1 MAAKKMK
8 KITKRWLI
16 NSFGVMLIIVVAMVV
31 AISISVRSYYYNGAR
46 QFLLS
51 RSDAVAT
58 LLENYSRDSSVDFSV
73 QLRRLVEDYEYKSQS
88 ELMAIDGDKN
98 VIITSSGFEPG
109 DALEMPDYD
118 RAYSSQTGVGE
129 FVGYAESG
137 EKVMAVTVMSR
148 IISDDLSAM
157 RYVVSLTRIDRQI
170 WTLVLF
176 ACLLGLAIVLF
187 VLYTSFYFINS
198 IIIPIGGVG
207 QTAKQIAQ
215 GDFAVRLEV
224 ETDDEIGELCT
235 SINNMAEELSNSEKI
250 KNDFISSVSH
260 ELRTPLT
267 AIRGWGETLVGGG
280 PDLDRDTFQK
290 GMHVIMDETERLSS
304 MVEELLDFSRMQSG
318 RLVIE
323 KERLD
328 AVAEQS
334 DAVLIFTE
342 RAKKENKALV
352 YDEPEFFAPVLGDH
366 NRLRQVFVNILDNA
380 LKYSDSGDTVTVLPR
395 LAGECFIVV
404 VSDTGCGI
412 SQEDLPMVK
421 DRFYKGHTTRRGSG
435 IGLAV
440 ADEIIKKHGGT
451 LELDSVKDQGTSVKI
466 TLPLD
471 TKKGSTSD

>member
-58 LLENYSRDSSVDFSV
+58 LLENYS
-73 QLRRLVEDYEYKSQS
+73 RRLVEDYEYKSQS

-328 AVAEQS
+328 AVAELS

>member
-1 MAAKKMK
+1 VAKKRMK

-16 NSFGVMLIIVVAMVV
+16 NSFGVVLVIVAVMVV
-31 AISISVRSYYYNGAR
+31 ATSVSVHSYYYNGAR

-73 QLRRLVEDYEYKSQS
+73 QLRRLVEDYEYKDKA
-88 ELMAIDGDKN
+88 ELMAISGDKK
-98 VIITSSGFEPG
+98 VLITSSGFEPEE
-109 DALEMPDYD
+109 DQEMPDYD
-118 RAYSSQTGVGE
+118 QAYSSQTGVGE
-129 FVGYAESG
+129 FVGYVG
-137 EKVMAVTVMSR
+137 NEKVMAVTVMSR

-328 AVAEQS
+328 AVAELS

-395 LAGECFIVV
+395 LAGEWFIVV

>member
-1 MAAKKMK
+1 M
-8 KITKRWLI
+8 
-16 NSFGVMLIIVVAMVV
+16 
-31 AISISVRSYYYNGAR
+31 
-46 QFLLS
+46 
-51 RSDAVAT
+51 
-58 LLENYSRDSSVDFSV
+58 
-73 QLRRLVEDYEYKSQS
+73 
-88 ELMAIDGDKN
+88 
-98 VIITSSGFEPG
+98 
-109 DALEMPDYD
+109 
-118 RAYSSQTGVGE
+118 
-129 FVGYAESG
+129 
-137 EKVMAVTVMSR
+137 
-148 IISDDLSAM
+148 
-157 RYVVSLTRIDRQI
+157 
-170 WTLVLF
+170 
-176 ACLLGLAIVLF
+176 
-187 VLYTSFYFINS
+187 
-198 IIIPIGGVG
+198 
-207 QTAKQIAQ
+207 
-215 GDFAVRLEV
+215 
-224 ETDDEIGELCT
+224 
-235 SINNMAEELSNSEKI
+235 SNSEKI

-328 AVAEQS
+328 AVAELS

-412 SQEDLPMVK
+412 FEEDLPMVK

>member
-1 MAAKKMK
+1 MEKKRMK
-8 KITKRWLI
+8 KITWRWLV
-16 NSFGVMLIIVVAMVV
+16 NSFGVVLLIVVVMVI
-31 AISISVRSYYYNGAR
+31 AIAVSVHSYYYNGAR

-51 RSDAVAT
+51 RSDSVAT
-58 LLENYSRDSSVDFSV
+58 LLENYSKDSSADFSL
-73 QLRRLVEDYEYKSQS
+73 QLRRVVEDYEYKDRS

-170 WTLVLF
+170 GTLVLF
-176 ACLLGLAIVLF
+176 ACLLGAAILLF
-187 VLYTSFYFINS
+187 VLYSSIYFINS
-198 IIIPIGGVG
+198 IVIPIGEVG

-215 GDFAVRLEV
+215 GDFGVRLDV
-224 ETDDEIGELCT
+224 EKDDEIGELCA
-235 SINNMAEELSNSEKI
+235 SINNMAEELSNSEKV

-267 AIRGWGETLVGGG
+267 AIRGWGETLMGGE
-280 PDLDRDTFQK
+280 PDPETFRK

-318 RLVIE
+318 RLILQE
-323 KERLD
+323 ERLD
-328 AVAEQS
+328 AVAELS

-342 RAKKENKALV
+342 RARQENKALD
-352 YDEPEFFAPVLGDH
+352 YEEPEFFAPMVGDR

-380 LKYSDSGDTVTVLPR
+380 LKYSDSGDTITVLPR
-395 LAGECFIVV
+395 LEGGRFVV
-404 VSDTGCGI
+404 TVSDTGCGI

-421 DRFYKGHTTRRGSG
+421 TRFYKGHTTRRGSG

-440 ADEIIKKHGGT
+440 ADEIIKNHGGA
-451 LELDSVKDQGTSVKI
+451 LELDSVKDQGTSVRV
-466 TLPLD
+466 TLPLEQ
-471 TKKGSTSD
+471 KSQKGSTSA

>member
-1 MAAKKMK
+1 MK

-16 NSFGVMLIIVVAMVV
+16 NSFGVVLTIVAAMVV
-31 AISISVRSYYYNGAR
+31 AISFSVRSYYYNGAR
-46 QFLLS
+46 QFLMS

-73 QLRRLVEDYEYKSQS
+73 QLRRLVEDYEYKSKS

-109 DALEMPDYD
+109 EALEMPDYD

-129 FVGYAESG
+129 FVGYVG
-137 EKVMAVTVMSR
+137 NEKVMAITVMSR
-148 IISDDLSAM
+148 VISDDLSAM
-157 RYVVSLTRIDRQI
+157 RYVVSLTRIDQQI
-170 WTLVLF
+170 WTLILF
-176 ACLLGLAIVLF
+176 ACLLGFAIICF
-187 VLYTSFYFINS
+187 VLYSSFYFINS
-198 IIIPIGGVG
+198 IIIPIGDVG

-224 ETDDEIGELCT
+224 ENDDEISELCAT
-235 SINNMAEELSNSEKI
+235 INNMAEELSNSEKI

-267 AIRGWGETLVGGG
+267 AIRGWGETLMGGG

-318 RLVIE
+318 RLVV
-323 KERLD
+323 ERERID
-328 AVAEQS
+328 AVAELS

-352 YDEPEFFAPVLGDH
+352 YQEPEFFAPVLGDR

-395 LAGECFIVV
+395 LEGDRFVVV

-440 ADEIIKKHGGT
+440 ADEIIRRHEGT
-451 LELDSVKDQGTSVKI
+451 LELDSVKDQGTTVRI

>member
-1 MAAKKMK
+1 MPQAKVRMK
-8 KITKRWLI
+8 KITKRWLL
-16 NSFGVMLIIVVAMVV
+16 NGFGVVVIIVAAMVV

-46 QFLLS
+46 QFLMS

-58 LLENYSRDSSVDFSV
+58 LLENYSRDSSVDLSV
-73 QLRRLVEDYEYKSQS
+73 RLRSLVEDYEYKSKS

-98 VIITSSGFEPG
+98 IIITSSGFEPG
-109 DALEMPDYD
+109 EAPEMPDYD

-129 FVGYAESG
+129 FIGNLGS
-137 EKVMAVTVMSR
+137 EKVMAITVMSR
-148 IISDDLSAM
+148 VISDDLSAM
-157 RYVVSLTRIDRQI
+157 RYVVSLTRIDQQI
-170 WTLVLF
+170 LTLILF

-187 VLYTSFYFINS
+187 VLYSGFYFINS
-198 IIIPIGGVG
+198 IIIPIGNVG
-207 QTAKQIAQ
+207 ETAKQIAQ
-215 GDFAVRLEV
+215 GDFGARVEV
-224 ETDDEIGELCT
+224 ETDDEIAELCA

-267 AIRGWGETLVGGG
+267 SIRGWGETLMGGG
-280 PDLDRDTFQK
+280 PDLDGETFQK

-318 RLVIE
+318 RLVVE

-328 AVAEQS
+328 AVAELS

-342 RAKKENKALV
+342 RAKRENKALI
-352 YDEPEFFAPVLGDH
+352 YEEPEFFAPVLGDR

-395 LAGECFIVV
+395 LAGDFFVLV

-412 SQEDLPMVK
+412 SEEDLPMVK
-421 DRFYKGHTTRRGSG
+421 EKFYKGHTNRRGSG

-440 ADEIIKKHGGT
+440 ADEIISRHDGA

-471 TKKGSTSD
+471 NHKASA

>member
-267 AIRGWGETLVGGG
+267 AIRGYLEL
-280 PDLDRDTFQK
+280 L
-290 GMHVIMDETERLSS
+290 EREESPALARKYLGLIAGRVEAMSRLT
-304 MVEELLDFSRMQSG
+304 EELFRYSVVAAEPVRLQPVDFSRALEESLVSFYGAFQG
-318 RLVIE
+318 RGIAPEISLPEGPVP
-323 KERLD
+323 RQLD
-328 AVAEQS
+328 GEALS
-334 DAVLIFTE
+334 RVLS
-342 RAKKENKALV
+342 
-352 YDEPEFFAPVLGDH
+352 
-366 NRLRQVFVNILDNA
+366 NILSNA
-380 LKYSDSGDTVTVLPR
+380 LKYSGGDLKAALTKDGRATFENSAPGLNPVSAAR
-395 LAGECFIVV
+395 LF
-404 VSDTGCGI
+404 
-412 SQEDLPMVK
+412 
-421 DRFYKGHTTRRGSG
+421 DRFYTVETGRDSTGLGLSIAKLLTERMGGAITASWEKGRLR
-435 IGLAV
+435 I
-440 ADEIIKKHGGT
+440 
-451 LELDSVKDQGTSVKI
+451 ELSF
-466 TLPLD
+466 PE
-471 TKKGSTSD
+471 